1 MNKSFLLAFAFLLS
15 GEAAADKKDK
25 PDKKIEPLSEAFL
38 LFLAEMEE
46 VDGDLIHPV
55 DLTET
60 DAKQTNKKQ
69 LETQK
74 REKLNKDNGTKD
86 DGK

>member
-1 MNKSFLLAFAFLLS
+1 MNKPFLLALTVLLS
-15 GEAAADKKDK
+15 AQAAAEGKDK

-55 DLTET
+55 DLTK
-60 DAKQTNKKQ
+60 DNSKQQNKKQ
-69 LETQK
+69 LE
-74 REKLNKDNGTKD
+74 NKIDTNTNDGSKN

>member
-1 MNKSFLLAFAFLLS
+1 MNKSFLLAFAFLIS
-15 GEAAADKKDK
+15 GNAVAEKKDK

-46 VDGDLIHPV
+46 VDGDLLHPA
-55 DLTET
+55 DLIE
-60 DAKQTNKKQ
+60 DDERQQNKKQ
-69 LETQK
+69 TLSKQS
-74 REKLNKDNGTKD
+74 EKLNKENGTKD

>member
-1 MNKSFLLAFAFLLS
+1 MNKSFLLAFAFLIS
-15 GEAAADKKDK
+15 GNAVAEKKDK

-46 VDGDLIHPV
+46 VDGDLLHPV
-55 DLTET
+55 DLIE
-60 DAKQTNKKQ
+60 DEKQQNKKQ
-69 LETQK
+69 TLSKQS
-74 REKLNKDNGTKD
+74 EKLNKENGTKD